1 MKYTV
6 NDVVLLETLSKE
18 VPAIPSE
25 WCFSA
30 LIDTIIGALT
40 GHRSELN

>member
-1 MKYTV
+1 MKYAV
-6 NDVVLLETLSKE
+6 NDVVLLEILSKE
-18 VPAIPSE
+18 VPPIPNE

-40 GHRSELN
+40 GQRSELN